1 MRPFGRV
8 GLVTLQEKAVALVK
22 TTAVTGRRQR
32 KAGSKRAAPDRQV
45 AGAAKARVASAPLNS
60 ADRRQRAAER
70 IGAASE
76 QLASGLVQA
85 SSAAEE
91 LRQAMEQIASG
102 AEEAAGAAQQS
113 LAAVSHLYTGFA
125 DARGRAEDTQ
135 RASEAL
141 QTNLADSSAIISE
154 SVAAVEA
161 SASRQLASV
170 VLVEALEEQTGK
182 IRKITETVGEISDQ
196 TNLLAL
202 NAAIEAAR
210 AGEKGNGFAVVAD
223 EVRALA
229 ENSEASASQI
239 KVIAEQIGADVRT
252 ITERSR
258 VASAEAGSEVARGRD
273 VAERLRSLRSEMA
286 SLAAGAQ
293 AILISSIEA
302 EGASREAQ
310 RAAEQVASAAE
321 EQAAAAA
328 QAQRGIDQQTQALEQ
343 SQQAAQAL
351 AKIAAGLQSK
361 SATSSPVEQVASSAE
376 ELSATVQEL
385 SGAATEIM
393 AAIDQISRGAEI
405 QAASTLQ
412 SNSAMTEIE
421 RSAQASRERAD
432 EALERAESMINQLE
446 ENRTAIESMAEG
458 VAAAR
463 EETRGL
469 GNLVEKIDE
478 SCRAAAKMVDGVA
491 LIAVQTNMLAVSGS
505 VEAARAGDGG
515 RGFAIVSGDIR
526 KLARE
531 SALNAEQ
538 AKDLV
543 EEMRG
548 QVALVRRDL
557 EQIAMVSETEI
568 VRNRTILLRLEGIT
582 GQIVELRAGSGQIA
596 EGARTILSAVQE
608 VTKGTQQ
615 VAAVAEEASAAAAE
629 AASASNQQ
637 AQGAEDLAAAIEEIA
652 SLAAELERA
661 ES

>member
-1 MRPFGRV
+1 M
-8 GLVTLQEKAVALVK
+8 ALVK
-22 TTAVTGRRQR
+22 TTAVTGRSKRKRGPKPAEPER
-32 KAGSKRAAPDRQV
+32 KAAVPKTSV
-45 AGAAKARVASAPLNS
+45 ARIPLNS
-60 ADRRQRAAER
+60 QDRRQRAAER

-76 QLASGLVQA
+76 ELASGLVQA

-113 LAAVSHLYTGFA
+113 LAAVSQLNNSFA
-125 DARGRAEDTQ
+125 DARANAESTQ
-135 RASEAL
+135 RTSEIL
-141 QTNLADSSAIISE
+141 QTNLAESSAVIVA
-154 SVAAVEA
+154 SVASVEA
-161 SASRQLASV
+161 GASRQLAAV
-170 VLVEALEEQTGK
+170 ALVERLEEQTGK
-182 IRKITETVGEISDQ
+182 IREITQAVGEISDQ

-210 AGEKGNGFAVVAD
+210 AGEKGSGFAVVAD

-229 ENSEASASQI
+229 ENSEMSAGEI
-239 KVIAEQIGADVRT
+239 RTVADRIGTEVRAIA
-252 ITERSR
+252 ERSR
-258 VASAEAGSEVARGRD
+258 TASSNAAAEAARGREA
-273 VAERLRSLRSEMA
+273 AERLASLRAEMA
-286 SLAAGAQ
+286 DLAAGAQ

-302 EGASREAQ
+302 EAAAREAQ

-321 EQAAAAA
+321 EQASAAAE
-328 QAQRGIDQQTQALEQ
+328 AQRGIDQQTQSLEQ

-351 AKIAAGLQSK
+351 AKIAADLQSK
-361 SATSSPVEQVASSAE
+361 SVASSSVEQVASSAE

-393 AAIDQISRGAEI
+393 AAIDQISRGAEM
-405 QAASTLQ
+405 QVASTLQ

-421 RSAQASRERAD
+421 RSAHASRERAG
-432 EALERAESMINQLE
+432 EVLERTASMIEQLE
-446 ENRTAIESMAEG
+446 ENRAAVATMTEG
-458 VAAAR
+458 VAAAL
-463 EETRGL
+463 EETRAL
-469 GNLVEKIDE
+469 SELVEKIDE
-478 SCRAAAKMVDGVA
+478 SCRTVAKMVDGVA

-505 VEAARAGDGG
+505 VEAARAGASG

-538 AKDLV
+538 AKDVV
-543 EEMRG
+543 EGMRG

-557 EQIAMVSETEI
+557 EQIVMTADVE
-568 VRNRTILLRLEGIT
+568 VGRNRTISVRLQGIAT
-582 GQIVELRAGSGQIA
+582 QVEELRAGNGQIA
-596 EGARTILSAVQE
+596 EGAETILAAVQE

-615 VAAVAEEASAAAAE
+615 VASVAEEASTAAAE
-629 AASASNQQ
+629 AASAANQQ

-652 SLAAELERA
+652 SLAGELERA

>member
-1 MRPFGRV
+1 MRPLWLIE
-8 GLVTLQEKAVALVK
+8 LVTFQENAVALVK
-22 TTAVTGRRQR
+22 TTAVVGRGQR
-32 KAGSKRAAPDRQV
+32 KRSAKPAAPDHKV
-45 AGAAKARVASAPLNS
+45 AAAKARGTNTPLNS
-60 ADRRQRAAER
+60 TDRRQRAAER

-85 SSAAEE
+85 SSAAQE

-113 LAAVSHLYTGFA
+113 LAAVSQLNAGFA
-125 DARGRAEDTQ
+125 DARGKAESTQ

-141 QTNLADSSAIISE
+141 QTSLSDGSAVITE
-154 SVAAVEA
+154 SVASVEA
-161 SASRQLASV
+161 GAARQLASV
-170 VLVEALEEQTGK
+170 ALVEALEEQTGK
-182 IRKITETVGEISDQ
+182 IREITETVGEISDQ

-210 AGEKGNGFAVVAD
+210 AGDEGSGFAVVAD

-229 ENSEASASQI
+229 ENSESSAGEI
-239 KVIAEQIGADVRT
+239 RTTAEKIGADVR
-252 ITERSR
+252 IVAERSR
-258 VASAEAGSEVARGRD
+258 AAAAAAAAEAAKGREVAEQLD
-273 VAERLRSLRSEMA
+273 MLRSEMTA
-286 SLAAGAQ
+286 LAAGAQ

-302 EGASREAQ
+302 EGAAREAQ

-328 QAQRGIDQQTQALEQ
+328 EAQRGIDQQTQSLDQ

-351 AKIAAGLQSK
+351 AKIAAELQSK
-361 SATSSPVEQVASSAE
+361 GASSSVEEVASSAE

-385 SGAATEIM
+385 SGAATQIM
-393 AAIDQISRGAEI
+393 AGIDQISRGAEI

-421 RSAQASRERAD
+421 RSAEASRERAG
-432 EALERAESMINQLE
+432 EALDRIGSMIEQLRA
-446 ENRTAIESMAEG
+446 NRTAVETMAG
-458 VAAAR
+458 SVAASL
-463 EETRGL
+463 EETRAL
-469 GNLVEKIDE
+469 SDLIEKIDE
-478 SCRAAAKMVDGVA
+478 SCRAVTKMVDGVA

-505 VEAARAGDGG
+505 VEAARAGDSG

-538 AKDLV
+538 AKDVV
-543 EEMRG
+543 EAMRG
-548 QVALVRRDL
+548 HVAIVRHDL
-557 EQIAMVSETEI
+557 EQIVIGSEAE
-568 VRNRTILLRLEGIT
+568 VARNRSISFRLDGIA
-582 GQIVELRAGSGQIA
+582 GEVEELRAGSAQIA

-615 VAAVAEEASAAAAE
+615 VASVAEEASSAAAQ
-629 AASASNQQ
+629 AASAANEQ

-652 SLAAELERA
+652 SLAAELERVQG
-661 ES
+661 